1 MFERIWNQSKDFV
14 LPLLFV
20 AVIVGGIIISF
31 GWFAGDQSL
40 EALLGAVALLLGV
53 IAPMIL
59 SASKLDWLSGMSR
72 ARIRRSLFYSSVI
85 AGVGVCVIAL
95 AVGINANIGLGDFWY
110 SALLNLGTEILGAAF
125 VFLLL
130 EGIWEELSKRASDA
144 EESLSVASEIRALKE
159 QIGKLTMLLDE
170 RHSTGLQTNLQDATI
185 EQVSDD
191 VHKKLEEEVS
201 PPVSE

>member
-95 AVGINANIGLGDFWY
+95 VVGINANIGLTDFWH

-159 QIGKLTMLLDE
+159 QISKLNMLLDE
-170 RHSTGLQTNLQDATI
+170 RHSTGLQTNLQDTTT
-185 EQVSDD
+185 EQISDD